1 MTVKWNWFMS
11 ASILAAG
18 LLVKLGAPIESALAG
33 VAIAACLSWKTRRAS
48 PSLRTADSRS
58 SE

>member
-18 LLVKLGAPIESALAG
+18 LLVKLGAPIESAMAG
-33 VAIAACLSWKTRRAS
+33 VAVAAFLSWKARRGV
-48 PSLRTADSRS
+48 PSLRPADSRS
-58 SE
+58 SD